1 MSFLKSYNAVDA
13 LKKKSAGIV
22 DIFTRTVQQLAAV
35 NEEINAVAEQ
45 KTEEKARLEME
56 VTQLLSQKQ
65 DNDRVIEKI
74 NKIFEP

>member
-56 VTQLLSQKQ
+56 VTHLLVQKQ

-74 NKIFEP
+74 KKIFEP